1 MLGVVAAFLVLAQ
14 AVLLARVAA
23 RSFDGAT
30 LAEVETPTVLLVV
43 VIAARALAT
52 WGFEAVGTRAATGV
66 LSQLRLD
73 LVTARLTGRPTA
85 SDGAESA
92 AIATAAV
99 DGVDALEGLFGRY
112 LPQLVLAAIVPVAV
126 LILVAVLD
134 PISAGLMILT
144 LPLIPV
150 FFWLIGRATANRAR
164 ERWQAMSLLATHF
177 LDVVRGLPTL
187 RAFNRGDA
195 QVERIEQ
202 VSDEYRSA
210 TMGTLRLAFLS
221 GTVLELAATLGVAL
235 VAVSAGVRL
244 VNGSLGL
251 QTGLTV
257 LVLAPELYL
266 PFRRLGAE
274 YHASADGLAVADRM
288 FELLD
293 RPGAAL
299 RVGRLAPTS
308 PAQAT
313 VRFEG
318 ITFRY
323 PSRAEPAVTG
333 LDLELRPGETV
344 ALTGESGAG
353 KSTVAHLLLGLL
365 RPSAGRITVAGVPL
379 DELDADAWRRL
390 IAWVP
395 QHPTVFHGTV
405 AGNIRLGDSAASDER
420 VREAARL
427 AQADVFIRD
436 LPEGYD
442 TVIGDGG
449 RQLSAGERRR
459 VALARALLRDAP
471 LIVLDEPTADLD
483 PETAAAL
490 ALELERAG
498 ETRTMLVIAHRRE
511 LTAHADRLVR
521 LANGAVEKAEPTA
534 VPG

>member
-1 MLGVVAAFLVLAQ
+1 
-14 AVLLARVAA
+14 
-23 RSFDGAT
+23 
-30 LAEVETPTVLLVV
+30 
-43 VIAARALAT
+43 
-52 WGFEAVGTRAATGV
+52 
-66 LSQLRLD
+66 
-73 LVTARLTGRPTA
+73 
-85 SDGAESA
+85 
-92 AIATAAV
+92 
-99 DGVDALEGLFGRY
+99 
-112 LPQLVLAAIVPVAV
+112 
-126 LILVAVLD
+126 
-134 PISAGLMILT
+134 
-144 LPLIPV
+144 
-150 FFWLIGRATANRAR
+150 
-164 ERWQAMSLLATHF
+164 
-177 LDVVRGLPTL
+177 
-187 RAFNRGDA
+187 
-195 QVERIEQ
+195 
-202 VSDEYRSA
+202 
-210 TMGTLRLAFLS
+210 
-221 GTVLELAATLGVAL
+221 
-235 VAVSAGVRL
+235 
-244 VNGSLGL
+244 
-251 QTGLTV
+251 
-257 LVLAPELYL
+257 
-266 PFRRLGAE
+266 
-274 YHASADGLAVADRM
+274 M

-323 PSRAEPAVTG
+323 PSRAEPAVMG

-405 AGNIRLGDSAASDER
+405 AGNIRLGDSAASGER